1 MIFSTDLILHNEC
14 SCLLADGIHD
24 PNCDKLFIR
33 LFHPEEDKYLNF
45 GICRNK
51 IRSEYHK
58 QRLENEK
65 RGVRFGYYDNRRYE
79 INKIISELT
88 NDFFDFEFD
97 NNFYP
102 PSGNDND
109 LLERKVRISTC
120 TRPWWCKDYAVRDAI
135 SLCLKNNKYNGQMS
149 EELKSVIS
157 NYLHNPPYKKYV
169 TRYKECIR
177 FLKKMNVNNE
187 NEWIE
192 LFSEILK
199 LKKI

>member
-1 MIFSTDLILHNEC
+1 MRFSTDLILHNEC

-33 LFHPEEDKYLNF
+33 LFHPEEDKYFNF

-58 QRLENEK
+58 QRVEDEK
-65 RGVRFGYYDNRRYE
+65 RGVRLDYYDNKRYK
-79 INKIISELT
+79 INKIILELT
-88 NDFFDFEFD
+88 NDFFDFKFKES
-97 NNFYP
+97 YL

-109 LLERKVRISTC
+109 LLERMVRITTC
-120 TRPWWCKDYAVRDAI
+120 NRPLWYKGYTVRDAI

-149 EELKSVIS
+149 EELKYTIS

-177 FLKKMNVNNE
+177 LLKKMNVNNE

-199 LKKI
+199 LKKL